1 MFKNKERNEVFS
13 FRKYKGFGLA
23 GAVIGAFLLSGTSVA
38 YANVIDNGNGAT
50 TLENGKTSI
59 TLDSNKVKV
68 SDKTATELYNEGSYA
83 PDTVTEGSDKV
94 TLKEDTKIKYTLEDG
109 KEIDD
114 TVTVS
119 KDTVID
125 ENYSISGKSGKVYKG
140 EDTVNVTVDQTV
152 GKKDAVSKEGKTYEY
167 VRSEVEKTGTVS
179 AKESVTLNDVSVN
192 ATVQGMHK
200 ADGSINYEKAKGRVW
215 LVEEKEDGTYGKF
228 KLIENGSGLNDDK
241 ISELAKDMTGVL
253 SKSEVDKLGGIK
265 DGDTIMVYETN
276 TYAAVKKESTVIN
289 NQFMSWGY
297 SDSNQYFPQVNEKV
311 NDWLDSLV
319 FPNFEKIGNRYFYK
333 GDEVFTSPKNSDSET
348 NKGVF
353 VKSRFYE
360 LVGDYISS
368 GKDASELTKI
378 WLGDDG
384 ALTNPLFDS
393 YVFSLIERQNRED
406 FNSNDIQKSNEK
418 RNLGSG
424 LITDFEGRPMTD
436 RTVNT
441 NLGDKINDVNSF
453 YKTLESAYS
462 KENLRKLLNL
472 YKWRISELSSDSLNG
487 YMTPS
492 EVDNLKE
499 NELTLDMWRDL
510 VGYKYSN
517 GVYSSMNYE
526 ERTRFYSGE
535 SGFVETWGYFLE
547 DDGNYGRRLL
557 DTSEGSGNER
567 FYEFLDDVSNYR
579 TLMSDSNSGILLT
592 SDGSYDDSLSSR
604 MKAKYGSDKFE
615 KWSKIASYGW
625 LRMYYKP
632 YKPLVENRETFTYHD
647 QITPL
652 RAYRVGAEN
661 TVLRHIY
668 AEVKKAPLNVNY
680 YLENTTTSLAPSE
693 NQVDLPVKSDYTTQ
707 AKTIEPKTEVQ
718 DLPEKTVT
726 TVTTYEL
733 VATPDNANG
742 KIVEGGTTVNY
753 FYRAVEK
760 VTEVAKQAPVTVNYY
775 KEGTTEKLADT
786 IEQGQKDIG

>member
-152 GKKDAVSKEGKTYEY
+152 GKKDAISKEGKTYEY

-297 SDSNQYFPQVNEKV
+297 SDSIQYFPQVNEKV

-424 LITDFEGRPMTD
+424 L
-436 RTVNT
+436 
-441 NLGDKINDVNSF
+441 
-453 YKTLESAYS
+453 
-462 KENLRKLLNL
+462 
-472 YKWRISELSSDSLNG
+472 
-487 YMTPS
+487 
-492 EVDNLKE
+492 
-499 NELTLDMWRDL
+499 
-510 VGYKYSN
+510 
-517 GVYSSMNYE
+517 
-526 ERTRFYSGE
+526 
-535 SGFVETWGYFLE
+535 
-547 DDGNYGRRLL
+547 
-557 DTSEGSGNER
+557 
-567 FYEFLDDVSNYR
+567 
-579 TLMSDSNSGILLT
+579 
-592 SDGSYDDSLSSR
+592 
-604 MKAKYGSDKFE
+604 
-615 KWSKIASYGW
+615 
-625 LRMYYKP
+625 
-632 YKPLVENRETFTYHD
+632 
-647 QITPL
+647 
-652 RAYRVGAEN
+652 
-661 TVLRHIY
+661 
-668 AEVKKAPLNVNY
+668 
-680 YLENTTTSLAPSE
+680 
-693 NQVDLPVKSDYTTQ
+693 
-707 AKTIEPKTEVQ
+707 
-718 DLPEKTVT
+718 
-726 TVTTYEL
+726 
-733 VATPDNANG
+733 
-742 KIVEGGTTVNY
+742 
-753 FYRAVEK
+753 
-760 VTEVAKQAPVTVNYY
+760 
-775 KEGTTEKLADT
+775 
-786 IEQGQKDIG
+786 